1 MQSFNPYITFNGNC
15 EKALKFYEACFNG
28 KITFVQYFEDY
39 MIGDRP
45 NLLSKI
51 MHSEFEAGAIKF
63 MACDKSEDDNL
74 NLHSRVTLYITFESE
89 DLLKNVFKK
98 LAVSGKINLP
108 LEETIWGAKVGIITD
123 QFDINWMLVY
133 NPE

>member
-15 EKALKFYEACFNG
+15 EKALKFYETCFNG
-28 KITFVQYFEDY
+28 KTTFVQYFEDY
-39 MIGDRP
+39 MIADRP
-45 NLLSKI
+45 HLLSKI

-63 MACDKSEDDNL
+63 MACDKSEDGNL
-74 NLHSRVTLYITFESE
+74 NNPSRVTLYITFESE
-89 DLLKNVFKK
+89 DKLKNVFKK

-108 LEETIWGAKVGIITD
+108 LEETVWGAKVAIITD

-133 NPE
+133 TPE